1 MKKSIHTDSNP
12 NGSVYTSIY
21 YIGYMLFLYINF

>member
-1 MKKSIHTDSNP
+1 MKKSIHTDSNL